1 MLCTVLLL
9 DSRLCNCK
17 GMHMHI
23 VNVCY
28 ETQQNMFLGLIAHR
42 YKAEGP
48 ITDARNADTTP
59 EPLPTS
65 RHTAGLHAEKE
76 NWFNKSTQL
85 HKY

>member
-1 MLCTVLLL
+1 
-9 DSRLCNCK
+9 
-17 GMHMHI
+17 
-23 VNVCY
+23 
-28 ETQQNMFLGLIAHR
+28 MFLGFITHR

-65 RHTAGLHAEKE
+65 RHTAGLYADKE
-76 NWFNKSTQL
+76 NDYNISKLL